1 MSWEY
6 KTLKLGTKG
15 FLGGKVNEVE
25 LAKALNELGRQDWE
39 VVNVFTTNQGQG
51 QTRDVVVVLKRR
63 G

>member
-15 FLGGKVNEVE
+15 FLGGKVNEAE
-25 LAKALNELGRQDWE
+25 LEKALNDLGRLDWE
-39 VVNVFTTNQGQG
+39 LVNVFTTNLAQGQS
-51 QTRDVVVVLKRR
+51 RDVVVVLKRR

>member
-15 FLGGKVNEVE
+15 LLGGKANEAE
-25 LAKALNELGRQDWE
+25 LEKALNELGRQGWE
-39 VVNVFTTNQGQG
+39 LVSIFTTNQAQG
-51 QTRDVVVVLKRR
+51 QTRDIVVVLKRR

>member
-15 FLGGKVNEVE
+15 FFGGKVEDTKLE
-25 LAKALNELGRQDWE
+25 KALNDLGRQDWE
-39 VVNVFTTNQGQG
+39 LVSIFATSQAQGQS
-51 QTRDVVVVLKRR
+51 RDVVAVLKRR